1 MAKKKAVINLISQN
15 IAFDLLQVHYK
26 VLSFNPNKM
35 TLSVHILQDGEMRE
49 DKEFPFAHA
58 PKEIKKRIK
67 PNE

>member
-1 MAKKKAVINLISQN
+1 MAKKKSVINLASQD
-15 IAFDLLQVHYK
+15 ITFDLLQVHYK

-35 TLSVHILQDGEMRE
+35 TLYVHILQNGEVRE

-67 PNE
+67 PN